1 MMLYMG
7 FIPDKMVDIHWREKE
22 REIKISDEIEG
33 KSGDEVID
41 QIREKKTLNLD

>member
-1 MMLYMG
+1 MG
-7 FIPDKMVDIHWREKE
+7 FIPDKMVDIHWREEE
-22 REIKISDEIEG
+22 REISISDEIKG